1 MYEESVKVTQLLLFQ
16 KIYGGKYYHFHSIS
30 FLLLFWL
37 HGWGNGGWETS
48 LIKIN
53 LNDFFSGD
61 PNLLVVGYWT

>member
-37 HGWGNGGWETS
+37 HGWGNGG
-48 LIKIN
+48 
-53 LNDFFSGD
+53 
-61 PNLLVVGYWT
+61 